1 MMNLFCLWIHCQQLS
16 DRELTLG
23 RSDKNDIIDGDI
35 SISRYHAIMKFNPD
49 NGELTLTNR
58 SKYGALVL
66 IKDNLKLNTDEKI
79 YIQVGKSFINAIQK
93 EKQEKSIANSDC
105 EAN

>member
-1 MMNLFCLWIHCQQLS
+1 M
-16 DRELTLG
+16 G
-23 RSDKNDIIDGDI
+23 RNDKNEIIDKDI
-35 SISRYHAIMKFNPD
+35 SVSRLHAIMKFNPD
-49 NGELTLTNR
+49 NGELTLTNK
-58 SKYGALVL
+58 SKYGVLVL
-66 IKDNLKLNTDEKI
+66 IKDNVKLITDEKI

>member
-1 MMNLFCLWIHCQQLS
+1 MEFV
-16 DRELTLG
+16 
-23 RSDKNDIIDGDI
+23 
-35 SISRYHAIMKFNPD
+35 
-49 NGELTLTNR
+49 
-58 SKYGALVL
+58 LVL
-66 IKDNLKLNTDEKI
+66 IKDNVKLITDEKI